1 MAGGA
6 SAHTSRGGMRGPT
19 EALPRA
25 DKRHARLLWG
35 VAIGIALAAAVMLII
50 QCPTATL
57 FGVDVDRQ

>member
-1 MAGGA
+1 
-6 SAHTSRGGMRGPT
+6 MRGPT

>member
-50 QCPTATL
+50 Q
-57 FGVDVDRQ
+57 